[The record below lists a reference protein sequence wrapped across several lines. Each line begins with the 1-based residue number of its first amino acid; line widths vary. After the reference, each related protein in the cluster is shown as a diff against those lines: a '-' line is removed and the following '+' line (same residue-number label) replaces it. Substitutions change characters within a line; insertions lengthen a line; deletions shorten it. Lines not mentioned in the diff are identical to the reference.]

1 MAYMSAREMLS
12 GLPVKM
18 ARRGGPVTYGKGA
31 TAADL
36 LAAEEAYLA
45 NPSAWTPAT
54 AYAAILES
62 GISVQDAIDAGV
74 NQDTINAIF
83 TTPAGEPAYGGPA
96 PTATM
101 SSDVQNYYN
110 TIMADED

>member
-18 ARRGGPVTYGKGA
+18 AHGGPVHTSSGEPLYGKGA

-36 LAAEEAYLA
+36 LAAEQAYLA

-54 AYAAILES
+54 AYAAIMES
-62 GISVQDAIDAGV
+62 GVSVQDAIDAGV
-74 NQDTINAIF
+74 NQETINAIF
-83 TTPAGEPAYGGPA
+83 TTP
-96 PTATM
+96 TALVGT
-101 SSDVQNYYN
+101 S
-110 TIMADED
+110 